1 MMKMT
6 RISIR
11 LTDALLIV
19 LLVYA
24 MWRYGPL
31 VEKIADAVEN
41 DEHLAEIKAIL
52 RNGFENITLSHGRS
66 PVCRE
71 WAEARHILSEV
82 ALSSYYSFTIEE
94 FATDL

>member
-41 DEHLAEIKAIL
+41 FQFPLAGSASV
-52 RNGFENITLSHGRS
+52 G
-66 PVCRE
+66 
-71 WAEARHILSEV
+71 SE
-82 ALSSYYSFTIEE
+82 
-94 FATDL
+94 